1 MASMNEFP
9 LSWLLVHSFA
19 PGTLVIPFPQNQQLQ
34 IPIWPGKVE
43 EEPLRDCAASKSL
56 VILCIL

>member
-1 MASMNEFP
+1 MCGV
-9 LSWLLVHSFA
+9 SWLLVFSLA
-19 PGTLVIPFPQNQQLQ
+19 PGTPVFPFPQNQQLQ
-34 IPIWPGKVE
+34 IPIWPGKLD